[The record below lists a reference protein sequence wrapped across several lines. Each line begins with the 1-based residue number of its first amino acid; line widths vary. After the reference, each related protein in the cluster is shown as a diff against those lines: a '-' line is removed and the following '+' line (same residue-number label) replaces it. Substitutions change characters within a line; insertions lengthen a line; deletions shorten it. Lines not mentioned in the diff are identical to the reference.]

1 MNIQQEI
8 IQFIFSNSNQ
18 FSSNALSYLSIQ
30 KRLEE
35 LIAKQKY
42 GLLSFEEQAEL
53 KYFLVLQSL
62 VRIAKGK
69 QLKLSKIQV
78 SSYT

>member
-1 MNIQQEI
+1 MNIHQEI
-8 IQFIFSNSNQ
+8 IQFIFSNSDQ
-18 FSSNALSYLSIQ
+18 FPSDTLSYLSIQ
-30 KRLEE
+30 KRLEG
-35 LIAKQKY
+35 LIVKEKY
-42 GLLSFEEQAEL
+42 SPLSFEEQAEL

-69 QLKLSKIQV
+69 QLKLSKIRV